1 MTEAEGVADPQVWQ
15 VLWQPLL
22 TPFFCGE
29 IAQVFADDTGLTFCV
44 LYNSHIMGMKHLFL
58 IRDISQEKP
67 KLLFMF
73 IVWFMGEGQIRRHPS
88 LPRDSKQSK
97 WRTRRDRCRVD
108 CPLEMA
114 EENQPADSMTA
125 GAGPDRSVR
134 CLTWR
139 SFCAHPQHLPRG
151 MDTLLVAAD
160 LQRLWQHK
168 NFGYPTAI
176 NC

>member
-22 TPFFCGE
+22 TPFFCGESGE

-73 IVWFMGEGQIRRHPS
+73 IVWFMGEGQFRRHPS

-97 WRTRRDRCRVD
+97 WRTRGDRCRVD

-125 GAGPDRSVR
+125 GAGPDRQCDASPGDVSVP
-134 CLTWR
+134 TPAFTSWYGHAF
-139 SFCAHPQHLPRG
+139 SSSWPPNT
-151 MDTLLVAAD
+151 MAA
-160 LQRLWQHK
+160 
-168 NFGYPTAI
+168 
-176 NC
+176 